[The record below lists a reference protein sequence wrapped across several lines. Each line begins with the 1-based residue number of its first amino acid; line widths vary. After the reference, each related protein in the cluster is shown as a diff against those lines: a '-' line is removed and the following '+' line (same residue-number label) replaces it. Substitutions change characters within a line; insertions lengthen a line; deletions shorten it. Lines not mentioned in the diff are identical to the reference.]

1 MKINVNLFLP
11 FSAVTNFLVPQH
23 TTDGSISHLGYHGT
37 LEVDKHFIQ
46 GGGGGY
52 SFQTHLSF
60 FYFQSLGEAPEMSEV
75 RKSWLW
81 TKVLHTFG
89 DRARSHWLGQVSTN

>member
-46 GGGGGY
+46 GGGGGTVFKHIFRF
-52 SFQTHLSF
+52 SIFN
-60 FYFQSLGEAPEMSEV
+60 
-75 RKSWLW
+75 R
-81 TKVLHTFG
+81 
-89 DRARSHWLGQVSTN
+89 

>member
-11 FSAVTNFLVPQH
+11 FSAVTNFLVPHH
-23 TTDGSISHLGYHGT
+23 TTDGSVFTRVPLRWINISSRVG
-37 LEVDKHFIQ
+37 E
-46 GGGGGY
+46 GGY
-52 SFQTHLSF
+52 SFQTRLWF

-75 RKSWLW
+75 RKSWLR